1 MAPPTDSYDPH
12 SPRFFFYKTMK
23 KLIEFYY
30 MKLIIFHNKFP
41 CPQAQLCPQMT
52 QMTIAPD
59 PYDLDLFDINM

>member
-1 MAPPTDSYDPH
+1 
-12 SPRFFFYKTMK
+12 MK

-41 CPQAQLCPQMT
+41 CPQAQLYPQMT

-59 PYDLDLFDINM
+59 PYDLDLFDINI

>member
-1 MAPPTDSYDPH
+1 MTPIAPD
-12 SPRFFFYKTMK
+12 FFYKTIK

-59 PYDLDLFDINM
+59 PSDLDLFDINM